1 MAKAANMGNEH
12 IECMASSIVREYLS
26 RKGLKNT
33 LQIMDEEMP
42 RTEGA
47 ISNRQS
53 LMKELHIERLMK
65 RNKERE
71 DPFRAMLEII
81 IASFVENGASQS
93 KSESR
98 PSTAQRTKPQDIL
111 DISPASD
118 RPSSPAEQR
127 QNRLSSQPV
136 KKNTTVRSGDL
147 LIEDDVESHT
157 VLGDGKAGLM
167 DTPIVAEIDPPH
179 RTQTRP
185 RSAKIKNMGGPVT
198 SNLDTLGK
206 GRNFHKPRPLSSSGR
221 GGKKLDLSDLNSGHD
236 IIKNDKLSSDFN
248 NDSLTVKKVVPEL
261 KRENP
266 RMIHVSSEP
275 IIENIDSLIKKERK
289 SSIKDILEV
298 DASESRPKSSVG
310 RPKSNR
316 RQQDKEPV
324 TYSIEDSSILQ
335 RPPTRGGLERTS
347 SSSSLKSAKSLT
359 SKVGDVEFGDV
370 DDLDNDLADL
380 QLGPAMPS
388 SRPIQNLTDARPI
401 TLQTAINLKSV
412 VFGTGNQNFNDEW
425 RYQSFTF
432 CDIPKLQYG
441 LVQKKG
447 GSCGVMAAIQA
458 TVLQSLLFKDGRIP
472 LNRFGEPTSIE
483 RSTALAIALA
493 KIFWRCGEYKTAV
506 VVMPSG
512 KSQFQ
517 GSSNKYKYDDYTET
531 LMINHFKSYEDLQS
545 FVLQNIRQFEC
556 DGTGGAI
563 LCVYSAILSRYIDLV
578 KSDMDEPTGK
588 LMGAHGYC
596 TQDLVNLLLT
606 GKAVSNVFNDVM
618 ELESGD
624 GSPPMVLKGISGR
637 SDVGLLSLFE
647 HYKSC
652 QVGTF
657 YKTPKFPIWVVCSES
672 HFSVLFSINKDLVN
686 DWKAEK
692 RFDLYYYD
700 GLARQQEVIKLSIC
714 TTDRSY
720 KPPTGEVELVPPI
733 DHCIRTKWTDAQVD
747 WNGTEPL
754 L

>member
-1 MAKAANMGNEH
+1 MHTLYVKLNENDTVKLC
-12 IECMASSIVREYLS
+12 I
-26 RKGLKNT
+26 KF
-33 LQIMDEEMP
+33 
-42 RTEGA
+42 
-47 ISNRQS
+47 
-53 LMKELHIERLMK
+53 
-65 RNKERE
+65 E
-71 DPFRAMLEII
+71 D
-81 IASFVENGASQS
+81 
-93 KSESR
+93 
-98 PSTAQRTKPQDIL
+98 T
-111 DISPASD
+111 
-118 RPSSPAEQR
+118 
-127 QNRLSSQPV
+127 
-136 KKNTTVRSGDL
+136 
-147 LIEDDVESHT
+147 
-157 VLGDGKAGLM
+157 
-167 DTPIVAEIDPPH
+167 
-179 RTQTRP
+179 
-185 RSAKIKNMGGPVT
+185 
-198 SNLDTLGK
+198 TLGK

-221 GGKKLDLSDLNSGHD
+221 GGKKLDLSEMNSGPD
-236 IIKNDKLSSDFN
+236 IIKNNKLSSDFN

-261 KRENP
+261 KKENP

-275 IIENIDSLIKKERK
+275 IIENIDSLIKRERK

-359 SKVGDVEFGDV
+359 SKVG
-370 DDLDNDLADL
+370 
-380 QLGPAMPS
+380 PAMPS

-425 RYQSFTF
+425 RISKFSI

-458 TVLQSLLFKDGRIP
+458 TVLQTLLFKDGRIP

-517 GSSNKYKYDDYTET
+517 GSSNKYKYDDLTET
-531 LMINHFKSYEDLQS
+531 VSLDTILSDLDTMLSKYLHRNVHSKSGLDTMLSKYLHTNVHSKSGLDTILSDLDTILS
-545 FVLQNIRQFEC
+545 KYLHRNVHSKSGLDTILSDLDTILSKYLHRNVHSNSGLDTMLCKYLHRNVHSNSSLDTILSDLDTILSDLDTILSKYLHRNVHSNSGLDTILSKYLHTNVHSNSGLDTMLSKYLHRNFHCKSGLETTLHCIYKIFGMRWN
-556 DGTGGAI
+556 GGAI

-596 TQDLVNLLLT
+596 TQMDRCPGRLEWNRTFVMMNQFNTDYVGSKKKEVNL
-606 GKAVSNVFNDVM
+606 
-618 ELESGD
+618 
-624 GSPPMVLKGISGR
+624 
-637 SDVGLLSLFE
+637 
-647 HYKSC
+647 
-652 QVGTF
+652 
-657 YKTPKFPIWVVCSES
+657 
-672 HFSVLFSINKDLVN
+672 
-686 DWKAEK
+686 
-692 RFDLYYYD
+692 
-700 GLARQQEVIKLSIC
+700 
-714 TTDRSY
+714 
-720 KPPTGEVELVPPI
+720 
-733 DHCIRTKWTDAQVD
+733 
-747 WNGTEPL
+747 
-754 L
+754 